1 MIPFHKIYLKIFGSL
16 DFDIEKELLL
26 QMKREEVKTFLSIK
40 RSWLYGV
47 LLSCIILFAILLLLI
62 NAWIWFTYFESFFA
76 SIFIPVSY
84 IIISFF
90 LFFDTFGYIYLYKK
104 THSIPT
110 IEEDIDAIIERNKKV
125 LKNFLK
131 FFNISV
137 LSSLLLFF
145 VVCET
150 VIFLFFFYSWNNFWL
165 LGVEIILNIAA
176 SFLIMKHRKLS
187 MNLELDFWLVVPGR
201 VYIIDQTGLLSSKQ
215 SIVAQNIKTVEWIYP
230 SLWSSVFWFGNI
242 KFFLEGNI
250 PQEKWIITLDYIKH
264 PRKTID
270 LINKTL

>member
-1 MIPFHKIYLKIFGSL
+1 
-16 DFDIEKELLL
+16 
-26 QMKREEVKTFLSIK
+26 
-40 RSWLYGV
+40 
-47 LLSCIILFAILLLLI
+47 
-62 NAWIWFTYFESFFA
+62 
-76 SIFIPVSY
+76 
-84 IIISFF
+84 
-90 LFFDTFGYIYLYKK
+90 
-104 THSIPT
+104 
-110 IEEDIDAIIERNKKV
+110 
-125 LKNFLK
+125 
-131 FFNISV
+131 
-137 LSSLLLFF
+137 
-145 VVCET
+145 
-150 VIFLFFFYSWNNFWL
+150 
-165 LGVEIILNIAA
+165 
-176 SFLIMKHRKLS
+176 